1 MNGDQTHAAAETLPD
16 GEIRVL
22 IPGGTAVLLDGP
34 GASKW
39 RLDLDPAVDTIAS
52 RALGTD
58 MAIAQEPAPPTHP
71 DPTSVAWPEAIA
83 CPYKPAGIFRGWYE
97 FEERYPPPG
106 FRRAVQHISER
117 QIEHAAFVDPLQLRH
132 DWLAEQ
138 FPVPGGGALDWNK
151 AAVVAWMR
159 HHIDLSC
166 QRRHARHHPPAMPA
180 AEARPVPPAPAP
192 KAAPKTWRMEFK
204 PLSALNPIPRICS
217 LHVERDDHGRA
228 VLAVVFRLPDGRD
241 AHGAKVKL
249 SVDES
254 QALAEV
260 LAGVARARP

>member
-1 MNGDQTHAAAETLPD
+1 MNGDQTPAAETLPD
-16 GEIRVL
+16 GSIRVL
-22 IPGGTAVLLDGP
+22 IPGGTALLMDG
-34 GASKW
+34 GSATKW
-39 RLDLDPAVDTIAS
+39 QLDPAVDTIAS

-58 MAIAQEPAPPTHP
+58 MAIAQEPAPPTHR

-138 FPVPGGGALDWNK
+138 FPVPGGGALDWDK

-166 QRRHARHHPPAMPA
+166 QRRQARHHPPVPPV
-180 AEARPVPPAPAP
+180 AEARPVPAAPAP
-192 KAAPKTWRMEFK
+192 QAAPRTWRMEFK

-217 LHVERDDHGRA
+217 LHVERDEHGRA
-228 VLAVVFRLPDGRD
+228 VIAVVFLLPNGRD
-241 AHGAKVKL
+241 QHGAKVKL
-249 SVDES
+249 PTTAATE
-254 QALAEV
+254 LGEV
-260 LAGVARARP
+260 LAGMARVKP